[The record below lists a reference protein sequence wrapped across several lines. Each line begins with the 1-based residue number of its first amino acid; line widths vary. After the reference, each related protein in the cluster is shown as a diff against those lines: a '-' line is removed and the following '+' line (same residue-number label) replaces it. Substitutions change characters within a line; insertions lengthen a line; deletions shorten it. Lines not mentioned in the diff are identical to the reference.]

1 MPSKKILVQEDHL
14 YMANM
19 GNPETGYL
27 GFYSKSD
34 NNFYKRTSAGVESK
48 LWDSVNH
55 GAGSG
60 LDADMLDGQ
69 HASAFALQYH
79 THANYVAKSGDTM
92 SGDLSIVK
100 SSSSPYVEAY
110 YRVAAQ
116 DNSTDAT
123 QGWLE
128 VGSSQN
134 SGYVLL
140 KTIRTVSGVASSFS
154 LMYADLN
161 ANRGNSLH
169 VGDVNLDNIAIIAD
183 LDVIGNATHVYVTD
197 VDGWVKKVPVSS
209 FGGGGGGGTVT
220 SVGLAAP
227 SVLFGVTNSP
237 VTTSGTISLNLN
249 GQAQNSVFAGPTS
262 GTGTPTFR
270 ALVSADIPTL
280 NYMPATQIEEGRLFG
295 RIPGAGAG
303 FPDGIR
309 LGAGLG
315 WDIDGQLEVTASGG
329 GSGTVTSVGLSM
341 PNIFSVS
348 GTPVTS
354 SGTLTA
360 AFVSQSQRLF
370 FASPASGSGVPSF
383 RAITANDL
391 PDLSGS
397 YDFYGSWNVQVNDAT
412 TKMILKSGSTQY
424 STMFNGIK
432 LIAGSNITI
441 TESVV
446 GSALG
451 ITIAAAGGGGLSYAS
466 IALNQSPEP
475 ISANTWTDIPAAQYA
490 TWGSG
495 SYLIMGT
502 IQVTKSTTGAGLV
515 AARIILSNGTVIASA
530 EHYHYTT
537 TTNRM
542 SFTLTGI
549 YQMGGGAAL
558 TAKLQIWS
566 NQTGWSAV
574 ANTPTTNSIGA
585 TKIEVIKIS

>member
-1 MPSKKILVQEDHL
+1 MPSKKLLVQEDHL
-14 YMANM
+14 FTENV
-19 GNPETGYL
+19 GNPAVGYL

-34 NNFYKRTSAGVESK
+34 NNFYKRTSAALESK
-48 LWDSVNH
+48 LWDSGNH
-55 GAGSG
+55 GSGSG
-60 LDADMLDGQ
+60 LDADLLDGQ
-69 HASAFALQYH
+69 HASSFAPVSH
-79 THANYVAKSGDTM
+79 SHSNYVLKTGDTM
-92 SGDLSIVK
+92 SNHLYIQRVDSLPTTFKVEHNADANTGISSWIQSLSASNGTASTQFIASTK
-100 SSSSPYVEAY
+100 ISGIPTSHN
-110 YRVAAQ
+110 VA
-116 DNSTDAT
+116 
-123 QGWLE
+123 E
-128 VGSSQN
+128 VTLN
-134 SGYVLL
+134 SGVVSISYGSNSYNRVRF
-140 KTIRTVSGVASSFS
+140 RTGSASI
-154 LMYADLN
+154 
-161 ANRGNSLH
+161 
-169 VGDVNLDNIAIIAD
+169 GDVVSVLCEVSDA
-183 LDVIGNATHVYVTD
+183 VTA
-197 VDGWVKKVPVSS
+197 WVPISS

-220 SVGLAAP
+220 SVGLSAP
-227 SVLFGVTNSP
+227 SVLFGITGSP
-237 VTTSGTISLNLN
+237 VTTSGVISLNLN
-249 GQAQNSVFAGPTS
+249 GQVQNTVFAAPVSNNGY
-262 GTGTPTFR
+262 PTFR
-270 ALVSADIPTL
+270 TLVAADIPAL
-280 NYMPATQIEEGRLFG
+280 NYMPNVICQEGRLLG
-295 RIPGAGAG
+295 RAAGTGAGT
-303 FPDGIR
+303 PYDVR

-315 WDIDGQLEVTASGG
+315 WDVDGNLEVTAGGG

-341 PNIFSVS
+341 PNIFSVTGS
-348 GTPVTS
+348 PVTTT
-354 SGTLTA
+354 GTLTA
-360 AFVSQSQRLF
+360 SLVSQSQRLF
-370 FASPASGSGVPSF
+370 LASPVSGSGVPTF
-383 RAITANDL
+383 RAIHGNDL
-391 PDLSGS
+391 PDLSGV
-397 YDFYGSWNVQVNDAT
+397 YDLYGSWNMQVNDAA

-424 STMFNGIK
+424 STMYNGIK
-432 LIAGSNITI
+432 LIAGSNITL

-466 IALNQSPEP
+466 IALNQSPAP

-542 SFTLTGI
+542 SFTLSGI